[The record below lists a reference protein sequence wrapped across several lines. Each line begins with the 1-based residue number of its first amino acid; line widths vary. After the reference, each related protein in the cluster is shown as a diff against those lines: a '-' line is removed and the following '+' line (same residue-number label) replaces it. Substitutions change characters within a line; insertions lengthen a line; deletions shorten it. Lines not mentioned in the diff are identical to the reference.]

1 MADKIELEVLTPE
14 RPLLRETVD
23 EVVLPGSGGELG
35 ILPEHTPLITQ
46 LQTGVLTYR
55 QGAEKKSI
63 HVSGGF
69 AEVLP
74 DRVSVLADVAEK
86 PEEIDYDRAREAY
99 ERLERQLNS
108 PPEGTDVAQARVQLE
123 RAITRMQIAA
133 KRPT

>member
-23 EVVLPGSGGELG
+23 EVVLPGSSGELG

-55 QGAEKKSI
+55 LGTEKKSI

-69 AEVLP
+69 AEILP
-74 DRVSVLADVAEK
+74 DRVSVLADVAET
-86 PEEIDYDRAREAY
+86 PEEIDYNRAREAY
-99 ERLERQLNS
+99 ERLEKQLDS
-108 PPEGTDVAQARVQLE
+108 PPEGTDVVQARVKLE
-123 RAITRMQIAA
+123 
-133 KRPT
+133 

>member
-1 MADKIELEVLTPE
+1 MADQMQLEILTPE
-14 RPLLRETVD
+14 RPLLDEQVD
-23 EVVLPGSGGELG
+23 EVVLPGKGGELG
-35 ILPEHTPLITQ
+35 ILPEHTPLITE

-55 QGAEKKSI
+55 QGADKKSV

-99 ERLERQLNS
+99 ERLEKQLNS
-108 PPEGTDVAQARVQLE
+108 PPEGADLALARVKLE

-133 KRPT
+133 KRPG